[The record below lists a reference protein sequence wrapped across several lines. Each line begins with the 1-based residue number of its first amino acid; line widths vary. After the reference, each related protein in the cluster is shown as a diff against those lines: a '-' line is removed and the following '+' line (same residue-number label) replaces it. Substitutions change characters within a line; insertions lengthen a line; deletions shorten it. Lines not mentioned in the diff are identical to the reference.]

1 MCWIFQTSFSLGGC
15 FSANTDSPFADL
27 SLPGK
32 PFSKNTN
39 SASECQRLCQQENN
53 CNYFV
58 FDTKKDWCWLKT
70 NANNQKAQLGS
81 TLGPRYCQN
90 AAINP
95 RSNSDRLGRVSF
107 STAGA

>member
-1 MCWIFQTSFSLGGC
+1 MLIVYRARVMASVHTLSTRCDTSG
-15 FSANTDSPFADL
+15 
-27 SLPGK
+27 
-32 PFSKNTN
+32 
-39 SASECQRLCQQENN
+39 LCQQENN